1 MAAAEP
7 VEVWFPSAHMRFSI
21 SLTEGSSPDV
31 SLDML
36 LYVSKRGGVV
46 VVYRIFLE
54 EYARVFE
61 DSLVGWT
68 LRFGIAKGLIAPFI
82 DQGSR
87 DNVFVHFGQWS
98 ED

>member
-1 MAAAEP
+1 
-7 VEVWFPSAHMRFSI
+7 MRFSI

-31 SLDML
+31 SLDIL

-61 DSLVGWT
+61 DSLVG
-68 LRFGIAKGLIAPFI
+68 
-82 DQGSR
+82 
-87 DNVFVHFGQWS
+87 
-98 ED
+98 